1 MNVTREVWRRV
12 VKSLTKQKIRERV
25 SLGND
30 FSQEQQAP
38 LQLKISASKI
48 SHSFR
53 RLFLCSLEKQY
64 LPNNMA
70 IFPRQMT
77 DAKQQW

>member
-38 LQLKISASKI
+38 LQLKISASK
-48 SHSFR
+48 
-53 RLFLCSLEKQY
+53 
-64 LPNNMA
+64 N
-70 IFPRQMT
+70 FPFV
-77 DAKQQW
+77 